1 MRFKVTLTFEN
12 LIPFVT
18 NIGITIDNSIA
29 VNLKIMHTRRY
40 QDNINKTLEV
50 VGNCQD
56 CDLESCI
63 TTDLVDHL
71 VMKHVNSS

>member
-40 QDNINKTLEV
+40 QDNINKALEV
-50 VGNCQD
+50 VGNC
-56 CDLESCI
+56 
-63 TTDLVDHL
+63 
-71 VMKHVNSS
+71 